1 MPDISPV
8 ILWQAHKTVIH
19 GECNKLA
26 LSLKPT
32 HTTKRKE
39 LEEAFNQASQAF
51 TTDPTPANRTLLTEA
66 TRDLNLLL
74 HAADKHIH
82 LIGHKFYLKGNKQ
95 DALLALCLRK
105 HDPLQ
110 KPIRLRLGK
119 EGPISNLV

>member
-8 ILWQAHKTVIH
+8 ILCEAHKTVIH
-19 GECNKLA
+19 GECDKLA

-51 TTDPTPANRTLLTEA
+51 TTDPTPA

-74 HAADKHIH
+74 HAADKQIH
-82 LIGHKFYLKGNKQ
+82 LIGHRVYLKGNKQ
-95 DALLALCLRK
+95 DALLALCLRN
-105 HDPLQ
+105 HDPFQ
-110 KPIRLRLGK
+110 KPIRLRLGQ
-119 EGPISNLV
+119 EGPTSNLL